1 MMKTILFIVLLTSFI
16 AAKTP
21 SHIEVLNPKKGHF
34 RLNNTISFSQSDL
47 DSINMF
53 QILNSTSVKYGLNSK
68 LMLQLSTLSTSS
80 WTREMSVVG
89 ESPDYLSK
97 FHLLSFGISKNF
109 SAEQSDFGLLCF
121 LKTPLVNNQYFYDNN
136 LLTSEAEHLNYI
148 YYGFSYYKLTPPL
161 VPTIQVSQ
169 KVFFDKNNFTPGNE
183 FSINFNINFSVND
196 DWTLLWGAAYQ
207 NTQPSTLNNQD
218 TDVETNTIFF
228 NYGILYDISRNLTFK
243 MSCAFSFSQEDTSI
257 LSFKT
262 SYRL

>member
-1 MMKTILFIVLLTSFI
+1 MKTLLFIVLLTSFI
-16 AAKTP
+16 IAKTP

-34 RLNNTISFSQSDL
+34 RFNNTISFSQSDL
-47 DSINMF
+47 DSVNLF
-53 QILNSTSVKYGLNSK
+53 QILNTTSVKYGLKSK

-80 WTREMSVVG
+80 WTQQMSVVG
-89 ESPDYLSK
+89 TSADYLSK

-121 LKTPLVNNQYFYDNN
+121 LRTPLISKQYFYDNN
-136 LLTSEAEHLNYI
+136 MLESETERLNYI

-161 VPTIQVSQ
+161 VPTIQLSQ
-169 KVFFDKNNFTPGNE
+169 KVFFDDNNFIPGNE

-207 NTQPSTLNNQD
+207 NTQTSSLYNQE
-218 TDVETNTIFF
+218 TDVEKNTIFF
-228 NYGILYDISRNLTFK
+228 NYGMLYDISRNLTFK
-243 MSCAFSFSQEDTSI
+243 ISCSFNFSQEDTSTI
-257 LSFKT
+257 SFKT